1 MENDENN
8 GFRMS
13 NILAINRHWYD
24 VLLDY
29 SPKKLSMKLMKFQPY
44 YRPGLKALKQ
54 ENLNSL
60 THLKIEVGDLD
71 EQESFDYFYN
81 PKPFLLEVKKLESFF
96 FKFSSF
102 SIFQRCFLS

>member
-29 SPKKLSMKLMKFQPY
+29 SPKKLSMKLSKFQPY
-44 YRPGLKALKQ
+44 YRPSLKALQQ
-54 ENLNSL
+54 ENLNNL
-60 THLKIEVGDLD
+60 TYLKIENGQYD
-71 EQESFDYFYN
+71 QGSFDHFYN
-81 PKPFLLEVKKLESFF
+81 PSSRKMKLKKYLV
-96 FKFSSF
+96 FSAS
-102 SIFQRCFLS
+102 